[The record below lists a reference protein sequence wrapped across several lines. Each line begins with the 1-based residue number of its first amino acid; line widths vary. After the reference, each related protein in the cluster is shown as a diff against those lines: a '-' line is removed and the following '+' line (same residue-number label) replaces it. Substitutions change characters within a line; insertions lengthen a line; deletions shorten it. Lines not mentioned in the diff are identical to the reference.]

1 MRVDWSRG
9 GMRVERKGVRVERER
24 GGVGVGRESGD
35 RWEER
40 ERGGWGWGES
50 DERVRMSRENG
61 ERKRWD
67 RVRVGKWCESG
78 ERKGVRVGI
87 E

>member
-24 GGVGVGRESGD
+24 ERGGVGVGRESGE

-40 ERGGWGWGES
+40 KGGWGWGES
-50 DERVRMSRENG
+50 YESDERE
-61 ERKRWD
+61 
-67 RVRVGKWCESG
+67 
-78 ERKGVRVGI
+78 
-87 E
+87 